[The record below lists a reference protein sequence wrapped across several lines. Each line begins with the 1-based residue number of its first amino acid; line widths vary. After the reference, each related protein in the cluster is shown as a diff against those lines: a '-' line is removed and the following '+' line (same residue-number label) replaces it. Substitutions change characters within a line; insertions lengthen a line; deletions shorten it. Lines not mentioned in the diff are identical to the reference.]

1 MPDFNRLPAATRKR
15 YATVLA
21 YIDAHLETAL
31 DIDRLADVACVSK
44 FHFQRQFSALFGL
57 SVGAYIVRLRL
68 RRAAWQLAFRPQV
81 RIGDIAAQAG
91 YENAESFARAF
102 RQHSGLSPSE
112 FRQTPDFSSDAL
124 RDISL
129 SSPTT
134 DPAIVMKNLH
144 GSYALQ
150 IVDFPATTIAALEHR
165 GAPETLMR
173 SVQQFIS
180 WRKAQGLSPARSATW
195 NIVYDDPATTPAG
208 EYRFDIGA
216 TLLPDVVACDRDGQL
231 PANAQ
236 GVIVKQ
242 LPAGRCA
249 VLRLQGGD
257 EGLRAAFDWL
267 YGEWL
272 PASGEELRD
281 FPAFMQRVKF
291 FPDVPAHEAVTDI
304 YLPLK

>member
-1 MPDFNRLPAATRKR
+1 MTDFRLLPAATRKR

-21 YIDAHLETAL
+21 YIDAHLENAL
-31 DIDRLADVACVSK
+31 EIDRLADVACVSK

-57 SVGAYIVRLRL
+57 SVGAHITRLRL
-68 RRAAWQLAFRPQV
+68 RRAAWQLAFRPQL

-112 FRQTPDFSSDAL
+112 FRLAPDFSSDTL
-124 RDISL
+124 RDPAL
-129 SSPTT
+129 SSTT
-134 DPAIVMKNLH
+134 TEPVIAMKTLH
-144 GSYALQ
+144 GHYPLHV
-150 IVDFPATTIAALEHR
+150 IDFPATTIAALEHR
-165 GAPETLMR
+165 GAPEQLMH

-180 WRKAQGLSPARSATW
+180 WRKAQGLSPTRSATW
-195 NIVYDDPATTPAG
+195 NIVYDDPATTPADR
-208 EYRFDIGA
+208 YRFDVGA
-216 TLLPDVVACDRDGQL
+216 TLLPGIVVLDADGKV
-231 PANAQ
+231 PANPQ
-236 GVIVKQ
+236 GVIAKQ

-257 EGLRAAFDWL
+257 DGLRAAFDWL